1 MKPTFKKVLHVA
13 IWIVIGILIGSEIM
27 LYLWKKQNVQIEY
40 ALKSI
45 GKGNKVSALLNA
57 IDKSYVDSVDVDS
70 LVNMVLP
77 LILSE
82 LDPHS
87 AYYPAEETQESNNE
101 LHGSFSGIG
110 VQFSIQEDTIRVNSV
125 INGGPSKKVGVLAGD
140 KIIKIND
147 SLFTGKN
154 IKSEDVVK
162 NLKGP
167 SGTEVKISVLRNGDD
182 NLIDFT
188 IERGEIPV
196 KSVDAAYM
204 MNKEIGYI
212 VINKF
217 GETTYTEMM
226 TGLAKLSK
234 EGMKKLIVDLRS
246 NTGGYL
252 GAVIQMVNEFLPKGE
267 MIVYTQGVHSPYAA
281 QYANGRGRYQDLP
294 LVVLIDESSASASEI
309 FTGAIQDN
317 DRGFIVGRRSFGKGL
332 VQEPIEFTDGS
343 SIRLTIARYYTPSG
357 RCIQKPYGTDD
368 EDYAM
373 DIVKRYEH
381 GEFFSADSVKLNE
394 NEIFKTKAGRTVYGG
409 GGIMPDFFVPQD
421 TIAYSEYY
429 ASIVRKSLVNK
440 YAFRY
445 VDSRRNA
452 FSKFEKADEI
462 VSYLDKQNAL
472 NNFISYASDNGVK
485 RDSKTSSEAIK
496 QLRILLYANI
506 IYNALDMQEYIR
518 FVNRD
523 DNTVKKA
530 IESFS
535 KRPNN

>member
-1 MKPTFKKVLHVA
+1 MKPTFKKVLYA
-13 IWIVIGILIGSEIM
+13 IIWIVIGIFIGSEIM

-40 ALKSI
+40 ALRTI

-57 IDKSYVDSVDVDS
+57 IDKNYVDSVNVDS
-70 LVNMVLP
+70 LVNNVLP
-77 LILSE
+77 MVLSE

-140 KIIKIND
+140 RIIKIND
-147 SLFTGKN
+147 SLFTGKH

-167 SGTEVKISVLRNGDD
+167 SGTDVKISVLRNGDK

-217 GETTYTEMM
+217 GETTYSEMM

-234 EGMKKLIVDLRS
+234 EGMKKLIVDLRG

-267 MIVYTQGVHSPYAA
+267 MIVYTQGVHSPYSA
-281 QYANGRGRYQDLP
+281 QYANGRGRYMQLP
-294 LVVLIDESSASASEI
+294 LVILIDESTASASEI

-317 DRGFIVGRRSFGKGL
+317 DRGIVVGRRSFGKGL

-357 RCIQKPYGTDD
+357 RCIQKPYGSSD

-394 NEIFKTKAGRTVYGG
+394 NEIFKTKGGRTVYGG

-445 VDSRRNA
+445 VDSRRNE

-462 VSYLDKQNAL
+462 VSYLDKQNAF
-472 NNFISYASDNGVK
+472 NNFINYASDNGVK

-506 IYNALDMQEYIR
+506 VYNALDMQEYIR
-518 FVNRD
+518 FINRD

-535 KRPNN
+535 NSPI

>member
-1 MKPTFKKVLHVA
+1 MKPTFKKVLHA
-13 IWIVIGILIGSEIM
+13 IIWIVIGIFIGSEVM

-45 GKGNKVSALLNA
+45 GKSNKITALLNA
-57 IDKSYVDSVDVDS
+57 IDNNYVDSVNIDS
-70 LVNMVLP
+70 LINNVLP
-77 LILSE
+77 IILSN

-87 AYYPAEETQESNNE
+87 VYYPAEETQASNNE

-125 INGGPSKKVGVLAGD
+125 INGGPSKKVGVMAGD

-147 SLFTGKN
+147 SLFTGKH
-154 IKSEDVVK
+154 IKSDDVVK

-167 SGTEVKISVLRNGDD
+167 KGTEVKISVLRNGDN

-188 IERGEIPV
+188 IERGDIPV

-204 MNKEIGYI
+204 INKEIGYI

-217 GETTYTEMM
+217 GETTYSEMM

-234 EGMKKLIVDLRS
+234 EGMKKLIVDLRG

-267 MIVYTQGVHSPYAA
+267 MIVYTKGVNSHYSA
-281 QYANGRGRYQDLP
+281 QYATGRGRYIELP

-317 DRGFIVGRRSFGKGL
+317 DRGIIVGRRSFGKGL
-332 VQEPIEFTDGS
+332 VQEPIEFADGS
-343 SIRLTIARYYTPSG
+343 SVRLTIARYYTPAG
-357 RCIQKPYGTDD
+357 RCIQKPYGNSD

-373 DIVKRYEH
+373 DIEKRYEH
-381 GEFFSADSVKLNE
+381 GEFFSADSVKLNKD
-394 NEIFKTKAGRTVYGG
+394 EIYKTKSGRTVYGG
-409 GGIMPDFFVPQD
+409 GGIMPDIFVPQD

-429 ASIVRKSLVNK
+429 VSIVRKSLMSK

-445 VDSRRNA
+445 VDNRRNE
-452 FSKFEKADEI
+452 FSKFEKADDI
-462 VSYLDKQNAL
+462 VAYLDKQNAFD
-472 NNFISYASDNGVK
+472 NFISYVSENGVI
-485 RDSKTSSEAIK
+485 RDNKTSAEAIK
-496 QLRILLYANI
+496 QLKTILYATI

-518 FVNRD
+518 FINRD
-523 DNTVKKA
+523 DSTVKKA
-530 IESFS
+530 INAFS
-535 KRPNN
+535 ERPI